1 MMIPF
6 KQLSLSLALVAS
18 SLAMAS
24 ETPHWTYSGEEG
36 PESWGK
42 LAPEYSLCGS
52 GKNQSPI
59 NLSGMIDAKLPA
71 IKFAYT
77 TAATEIL
84 NNGHTIQANFAPG
97 NTLSVAGHEFQLK
110 QVHFHAPSEN
120 LLKGKSFPMEGHM
133 VHADKD
139 GNLAVVAVM
148 YKEGKDN
155 PAIAKLWSQMPNKAG
170 DKEALTTKLQAAEML
185 PKNHDYFR
193 FNGSLTTPPCSEGV
207 MWLVMKTPVK
217 AAKEQVEAFS
227 HTLHHPNNRPVQP
240 TNARPVLE

>member
-1 MMIPF
+1 MKITF
-6 KQLSLSLALVAS
+6 KQLSLSMALVAS
-18 SLAMAS
+18 SLAWAG

-36 PESWGK
+36 PDSWGK

-59 NLSGMIDAKLPA
+59 DLSGMIDAKLPA

-77 TAATEIL
+77 AAATEIL
-84 NNGHTIQANFAPG
+84 NNGHTVQANFAPG

-110 QVHFHAPSEN
+110 QVHFHSPSEN
-120 LLKGKSFPMEGHM
+120 LLSGKSFPMEAHL

-148 YKEGKDN
+148 FKEGKDN
-155 PAIAKLWSQMPNKAG
+155 PAIAKLWSQMPAKVG
-170 DKEALTTKLQAAEML
+170 DKAALTAKLQAAELL
-185 PKNHDYFR
+185 PKNRDYFR

-207 MWLVMKTPVK
+207 MWLVMKAPVSI
-217 AAKEQVEAFS
+217 AEAQVEEFA
-227 HTLHHPNNRPVQP
+227 HTMHHPNNRPVQP
-240 TNARPVLE
+240 ANARPVLK